1 MLRERASSSRAARIV
16 AARRRERAG
25 ERLPFDVL
33 GAKQVV
39 GRYVRRG
46 LGLLGYEL
54 HKTGNDRGYPVDYDR
69 ETIELYEEVRPYT
82 LTSHER
88 VNALRHAVTYLVE
101 AGIEGAF
108 LECGVWRG
116 GSMLAVA
123 KTLLALGDTDRDL
136 YFFDTFTTM
145 PEPGDEDVDVLGNRA
160 ADLYDDAVTSP
171 VFSYPPMGVVREL
184 VARTGYPRNRMHFV
198 KGLVEDTIPEHAPDL
213 LALCRLDTDLYSST
227 KHEMVHLFP
236 RVNEGG
242 VMIIDDYGQF
252 MGAKK
257 AVDEYLRAI
266 GGGVLLERIDF
277 TARLVIVTADTRR
290 RAQERAHQH
299 ESAR

>member
-1 MLRERASSSRAARIV
+1 
-16 AARRRERAG
+16 
-25 ERLPFDVL
+25 
-33 GAKQVV
+33 
-39 GRYVRRG
+39 
-46 LGLLGYEL
+46 
-54 HKTGNDRGYPVDYDR
+54 
-69 ETIELYEEVRPYT
+69 
-82 LTSHER
+82 
-88 VNALRHAVTYLVE
+88 
-101 AGIEGAF
+101 
-108 LECGVWRG
+108 
-116 GSMLAVA
+116 
-123 KTLLALGDTDRDL
+123 
-136 YFFDTFTTM
+136 
-145 PEPGDEDVDVLGNRA
+145 
-160 ADLYDDAVTSP
+160 
-171 VFSYPPMGVVREL
+171 
-184 VARTGYPRNRMHFV
+184 V